1 MKNILFEYRTFLL
14 VLLLISCSYAEQA
27 RFKINASESWG
38 ELPHFWSRVIGT
50 GHAGLILD
58 SALQDHIRDG
68 VENLGIQ
75 GVRQHGTFHDDV
87 GIYSEEGGEPQ
98 YSWDKFDKIYDFLDS
113 LELMP
118 ILEMGFLP
126 AELAE
131 DSTRKIMNWGAV
143 VGRPKNW
150 DHWGE
155 LVEEVVRHI
164 KNRYGEDLVDSMRFE
179 VWNEPDLNDVES
191 FWWGATQQDYFKL
204 YKYAVEGARRA
215 HITAKVGGP
224 TPSGYGR
231 LDWIDSL
238 LQYTH
243 DNDVPI
249 DFVSYHTWHEY
260 ENTIGAHFD
269 VLDKV
274 KASEGYE
281 TLESINTEM
290 GPTWQFGR
298 EVQPHETEVGAAF
311 YAMIVSEIS
320 RRAYTDGVQFPFAYA
335 WWVLS
340 DVFEEG
346 TYFED
351 RPFISCMG
359 MITRQGVHKPIYNVF
374 KMLHAMGDE
383 QIEFEKTSGPI
394 SINGLAS
401 KHSDGS
407 IATLFYNSTTEHN
420 PEVLWKPEILDP
432 FPYEPFDDE
441 IEVEISGITF
451 DTADVTIVLVDEKHS
466 NAYTVW
472 EDNGRPDMV
481 DMDKQ
486 DWEEL
491 YEASVLDTLVHE
503 VGVSIENGIYSK
515 DLVLAREGVILIIV
529 SPQKIEEL
537 SSSSEVESSMASSL
551 ESSNESSSLEQSSS
565 VSSEQSSADVE
576 SSSEGDNLSSSDITP
591 LTEHHT
597 SYEWHIQK
605 RQLVLTSTELST
617 SVVGGIFSIWGNKI
631 KDVNSSSGMIDL
643 SSVPSGVYVFKSRVQ
658 QLDFSEAFVL
668 P

>member
-1 MKNILFEYRTFLL
+1 MKNIWIKYRTLL
-14 VLLLISCSYAEQA
+14 FTLLFISSSNAEQA
-27 RFKINASESWG
+27 RFKISASESWG
-38 ELPHFWSRVIGT
+38 ELPHFWSRIIGT
-50 GHAGLILD
+50 GHAGLLLD

-68 VENLGIQ
+68 VENLGMK
-75 GVRQHGTFHDDV
+75 GVRQHGTFHDDI

-98 YSWDKFDKIYDFLDS
+98 YSWETFDEIYDFLDS

-118 ILEMGFLP
+118 ILELGFMP
-126 AELAE
+126 AKLAE

-155 LVEEVVRHI
+155 LVEEVVLHI
-164 KNRYGEDLVDSMRFE
+164 KHRYGEDLVDSMRFE
-179 VWNEPDLNDVES
+179 VWNEPDLNDAES
-191 FWWGATQQDYFKL
+191 FWWEASQEEYFEL

-215 HITAKVGGP
+215 HATAKVGGP

-243 DNDVPI
+243 DNTVPI

-269 VLDKV
+269 VLQKV

-281 TLESINTEM
+281 ILESINTEM

-311 YAMIVSEIS
+311 YAMVVSDIS
-320 RRAYTDGVQFPFAYA
+320 RRVYNDGIQFPFAYA

-346 TYFED
+346 TYFEE

-359 MITRQGVHKPIYNVF
+359 MITRQGIHKPIYNVF
-374 KMLHAMGDE
+374 KMLHTMGDE
-383 QIEFEKTSGPI
+383 QISFEKTSGPT
-394 SINGLAS
+394 SINGFAS

-407 IATLFYNSTTEHN
+407 IAALFYNSTTEHN
-420 PEVLWKPEILDP
+420 PEVLWKPEVLDP

-451 DTADVTIVLVDEKHS
+451 DTANVTIVLVDEKHS

-481 DMDKQ
+481 DMDEK

-491 YEASVLDTLVHE
+491 HQAAVLDTLFHE
-503 VGVSIENGIYSK
+503 TEVVIENETYSK
-515 DLVLAREGVILIIV
+515 ELVLSREGVIQIIV
-529 SPQKIEEL
+529 SQQVSVETSSGSEDESSVISSQQSSSQ
-537 SSSSEVESSMASSL
+537 SSSSVESSAK
-551 ESSNESSSLEQSSS
+551 
-565 VSSEQSSADVE
+565 SSEQSSEAVDVSSE
-576 SSSEGDNLSSSDITP
+576 NDGSSSSEITP
-591 LTEHHT
+591 LFGQRKL
-597 SYEWHIQK
+597 YEWNMQE
-605 RQLVLTSTELST
+605 RQLVLTSTNV
-617 SVVGGIFSIWGNKI
+617 SVSVGGALFSIWGNKI
-631 KDVNSSSGMIDL
+631 IDVNMSMEIIDL
-643 SSVPSGVYVFKSRVQ
+643 NGFPAGVYVLKSTVGQ
-658 QLDFSEAFVL
+658 SNYTEVFVL